1 MPLEKS
7 VLDVEKI
14 SAILENEYGLHL
26 VGCERLAAGSAN
38 CFKVTCKEGNFFFK
52 EYQSGFTPET
62 VETEAGIVEYLGAR
76 DFPVAGFVR
85 MVNGRIC
92 TTYKDHVIGVQDY
105 VEGQTHQNDLPR
117 PLLLESAKYL
127 GKMHAI
133 LKDYP
138 LAVDM
143 DYGWA
148 AGISKDAVARKFNAL
163 LIALDEDKSDP
174 HYHKI
179 REDLLFKKEL
189 AASIDGWKAYFKD
202 VTFASTHGD
211 YSACQLICDE
221 KGIKAVIDFSS
232 AKRLPAVWEIMRSY
246 VQSGE
251 VSRKGSNFDVSD
263 FSIYVKEYMKYAP
276 LTMRDLGA
284 MPYIYLFQLAQSG
297 YGYKEYLITKTE
309 NKEELLAF
317 AFWRTDI
324 CREIYR
330 KAEDIS
336 RTLTHGE

>member
-85 MVNGRIC
+85 TVNGNSC
-92 TTYKDHVIGVQDY
+92 TLYEDRVIGVQDF

-138 LAVDM
+138 LVADM
-143 DYGWA
+143 DYDWA
-148 AGISKDAVARKFNAL
+148 SESSKDAIARKFNAL
-163 LIALDEDKSDP
+163 LTALDKDKSDP
-174 HYHKI
+174 HYRKI
-179 REDLLFKKEL
+179 REDVLFKKEL
-189 AASIDGWKAYFKD
+189 TASINDWKEYFKD
-202 VTFASTHGD
+202 VTFTATHGD

-246 VQSGE
+246 VQSGGI
-251 VSRKGSNFDVSD
+251 SRSGSEFDIAD
-263 FSIYVKEYMKYAP
+263 FSLYVKEYMKYAP
-276 LTMRDLGA
+276 LTTRDLKA
-284 MPYIYLFQLAQSG
+284 MPYIYLFQLAQSS

-309 NKEELLAF
+309 NKEDSLAF

-336 RTLTHGE
+336 EAIAHGE

>member
-14 SAILENEYGLHL
+14 SAILKNEYGLHL
-26 VGCERLAAGSAN
+26 VGCKRLAAGSAN
-38 CFKVTCKEGNFFFK
+38 CFKVACKEGDFFFK
-52 EYQSGFTPET
+52 EYQSNITPET
-62 VETEAGIVEYLGAR
+62 VDTEADVVAYLGSR
-76 DFPVAGFVR
+76 DYPVAGFIKT
-85 MVNGRIC
+85 VNGRIC

-105 VEGQTHQNDLPR
+105 VEGQTYPNDLPR
-117 PLLLESAKYL
+117 PLLRECAKYL
-127 GKMHAI
+127 GILHAI

-276 LTMRDLGA
+276 LTTRDLGA